1 MSNKDTVLDRNMFE
15 QEAERLAA
23 LSHPS
28 IIHCFGV
35 MIDTSSTYIVL
46 EYISEQSLR
55 DYLVKQSGLS
65 QHRLIK
71 IATEVACG
79 LAYLE
84 ASHVVHGDI
93 SCRNILTNHTG
104 GSKISGFS
112 IWPECLN
119 ATKRWRALEAWDSD
133 DYLSS
138 ASDIWSLGIC
148 LFEIFNGGAVP
159 FDSQANTTVKRLL
172 DAGTRLPPGPSCP
185 ALVYSLMV
193 RCWHPSPWLRYDGV
207 LCCDVALMVLQHH
220 RRGAV
225 WTSAGPVALDAGCG
239 HVAGSEPLA
248 VDLHWVPSAA
258 AVGGGCLARQG
269 CPLQPRACA
278 EPR

>member
-1 MSNKDTVLDRNMFE
+1 MLADPRQGKYGPIFRANLQLRHGGVTQYAVAKSMSNKDTVLDRNMFE

-159 FDSQANTTVKRLL
+159 FDSQANTTVKSS
-172 DAGTRLPPGPSCP
+172 TR
-185 ALVYSLMV
+185 
-193 RCWHPSPWLRYDGV
+193 
-207 LCCDVALMVLQHH
+207 
-220 RRGAV
+220 
-225 WTSAGPVALDAGCG
+225 
-239 HVAGSEPLA
+239 
-248 VDLHWVPSAA
+248 
-258 AVGGGCLARQG
+258 ARMT
-269 CPLQPRACA
+269 PTTA
-278 EPR
+278 